1 MAALSKAWFCARLF
15 AGIAGLE
22 PAGGMDICIL
32 RVLSG
37 RDPCDW
43 PISRP
48 EESYRVSGV

>member
-1 MAALSKAWFCARLF
+1 MAALSKAWVCARLL
-15 AGIAGLE
+15 AGIAGSE
-22 PAGGMDICIL
+22 PAEGMGICVL

-43 PISRP
+43 PITRP